1 MFRRYA
7 FCLAPALAAYFVIYL
22 LSSNNRPFGASDD
35 VLIGLVF
42 TLIGIGT
49 IYCATCVARKVFK
62 SIESPGASRWVLSI
76 LTFIGVAIGY
86 IAIAFAGC
94 CGVLIAGDGL
104 R

>member
-7 FCLAPALAAYFVIYL
+7 FCLGPALAAYLIILL
-22 LSSNNRPFGASDD
+22 LSANSGLSVVSQD
-35 VLIGLVF
+35 VLVWMVF
-42 TLIGIGT
+42 ILLGFGML
-49 IYCATCVARKVFK
+49 YCATVVARKVLK
-62 SIESPGASRWVLSI
+62 SKEAPDALTWILTV

-94 CGVLIAGDGL
+94 CGVALVGDGL